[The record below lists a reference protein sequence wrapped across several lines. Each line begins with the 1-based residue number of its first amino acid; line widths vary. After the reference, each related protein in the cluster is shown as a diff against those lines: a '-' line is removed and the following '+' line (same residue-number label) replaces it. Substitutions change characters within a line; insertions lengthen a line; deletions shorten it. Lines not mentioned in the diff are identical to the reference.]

1 MDIATFLGLVTGL
14 AMIVAAMLSAG
25 DNHAWLHLPSLFIT
39 IGGTL
44 SAVLIHFPAKRV
56 RTAFAVARTCF
67 VTSLPEA
74 SEVVSRFREI
84 ATQVRREGTGALEK
98 EAAKESDSFMKLG
111 LEMASNESDATFV
124 REALQRELIAIEH
137 RHLQGRRLFEVMAS
151 AAPAWGMTG
160 TLIGLVQMLRS
171 FDDPRTLGSGLALA
185 LLTTLYGALFS
196 NLLCVPLAGKLEAR
210 HAEEVLI
217 RQVMTD
223 GFVALI
229 EENSPNIVEERLR
242 AWVPPRERTTKP
254 DEKNRAA

>member
-25 DNHAWLHLPSLFIT
+25 DNPAWLHLPSLFIT

-185 LLTTLYGALFS
+185 LLTTL
-196 NLLCVPLAGKLEAR
+196 
-210 HAEEVLI
+210 
-217 RQVMTD
+217 
-223 GFVALI
+223 
-229 EENSPNIVEERLR
+229 
-242 AWVPPRERTTKP
+242 
-254 DEKNRAA
+254 

>member
-14 AMIVAAMLSAG
+14 AMIFAAMFSAG
-25 DNHAWLHLPSLFIT
+25 DNPAWLHLPSLFIT

-44 SAVLIHFPAKRV
+44 SAVLIHFPVKRV

-67 VTSLPEA
+67 VTNLPDT
-74 SEVVSRFREI
+74 SEVVNKFRKI
-84 ATQVRREGTGALEK
+84 ATQLRRQGEETLEQ
-98 EAAKESDSFMKLG
+98 EAAKETDSFMKIG
-111 LEMASNESDATFV
+111 LEMAANECDATFV
-124 REALQRELIAIEH
+124 REALQRELTAIEH
-137 RHLQGRRLFEVMAS
+137 RHLQGRQLFEVMAS

-196 NLLCVPLAGKLEAR
+196 NLLCVPLAGKLQTR

-217 RQVMTD
+217 RKVMMD

-242 AWVPPRERTTKP
+242 AWIPPRERDSKP
-254 DEKNRAA
+254 DDRTRAA

>member
-14 AMIVAAMLSAG
+14 AMIFAAMFSAG
-25 DNHAWLHLPSLFIT
+25 DNPSWLHLPSLFIT

-56 RTAFAVARTCF
+56 QTSFAVARNCF
-67 VTSLPEA
+67 VTNLPEA
-74 SEVVSRFREI
+74 SDVVNRFRTI
-84 ATQVRREGTGALEK
+84 ATQVRRQGPQVLEQ
-98 EAAKESDSFMKLG
+98 EAAKESDPFMKMG
-111 LEMASNESDATFV
+111 LEMAANESDSAFV
-124 REALQRELIAIEH
+124 RGAMQRELTAIEH

-242 AWVPPRERTTKP
+242 AWVPPNERTLKP
-254 DEKNRAA
+254 EDKNRAA

>member
-14 AMIVAAMLSAG
+14 AMIFTAMFSAG
-25 DNHAWLHLPSLFIT
+25 DNPSWLHLPSLFIT
-39 IGGTL
+39 VGGTL
-44 SAVLIHFPAKRV
+44 SAVLIHFPVNRV
-56 RTAFAVARTCF
+56 RNSFAVARKCF
-67 VTSLPEA
+67 VTNLPEA
-74 SEVVSRFREI
+74 SEVVNRFRAI
-84 ATQVRREGTGALEK
+84 ATQVRRQGPQFLEQEASK
-98 EAAKESDSFMKLG
+98 ETDSFMKLG
-111 LEMASNESDATFV
+111 LELATNESDATFV
-124 REALQRELIAIEH
+124 RDALQRELTAIEH

-171 FDDPRTLGSGLALA
+171 FDDPGTLGSGLALA

-210 HAEEVLI
+210 HAEEVMI
-217 RQVMTD
+217 RQIMTD

-242 AWVPPRERTTKP
+242 AWVPPNERTSKP
-254 DEKNRAA
+254 TDKNRAA